1 MKWGLNTWS
10 DVHKVVLYLVPQ
22 MKTQSR
28 AKSHLCRS
36 QWEVHRWLQGAS
48 SESQMSLK
56 SLTLV
61 YLGVFVHVLMERK
74 QISFNISFTKLTNN
88 KVKQRSKERLT
99 LFYLFLNIFS
109 FWSEKVTFTVHY
121 GFGKRCKTNC
131 FKYALFPINWY
142 FPSDFLLP
150 NAEDTMVF
158 IICCSIAP

>member
-1 MKWGLNTWS
+1 M
-10 DVHKVVLYLVPQ
+10 PQ

-131 FKYALFPINWY
+131 FKYALFPIN
-142 FPSDFLLP
+142 
-150 NAEDTMVF
+150 
-158 IICCSIAP
+158 